1 MFVQVEEM
9 VLSQLAWT
17 SGSPLFDA
25 LDAAGSVPSYKDVA
39 LPSVAGVGRSVASPL
54 IHPRVLKLG
63 AKVLESPLSALHDR
77 HTSPGSNARRALF
90 TPGGTIRSSPIPIAP
105 KPPPQAKGGVTVQVF
120 TDSLKK
126 KLQQGAPSS
135 PNKDPPVAGEP
146 AACVA
151 MEQVEVGSSV
161 ETSPHGGTSILTT
174 ITLGTNFHSPPQAT
188 PPTLSTHLPLGV
200 ADHTHLSTASTILS
214 PSKAPPSL
222 PGNIRPVIPTS
233 PPIPSVTV
241 SQTTPLRGQGVMT
254 PGPAT
259 SPRPKRTGSLALFY
273 RKAYQLAYIR
283 IKDLCE
289 RLGQTPDFTQK

>member
-1 MFVQVEEM
+1 M

-54 IHPRVLKLG
+54 IHPRVRKLG

-126 KLQQGAPSS
+126 KLQQGPPRPRIKTPRLLGNPQLVLPWSKWRSGAVWRRVHMAGPVSS
-135 PNKDPPVAGEP
+135 PLSLLAP
-146 AACVA
+146 
-151 MEQVEVGSSV
+151 
-161 ETSPHGGTSILTT
+161 TSTRHHRPHPLP
-174 ITLGTNFHSPPQAT
+174 SP
-188 PPTLSTHLPLGV
+188 
-200 ADHTHLSTASTILS
+200 
-214 PSKAPPSL
+214 
-222 PGNIRPVIPTS
+222 PTS
-233 PPIPSVTV
+233 PWVWPNTPTCQLPQPFSPQAKLRPLSPAAYAQSSPPLPPSPPSPSV
-241 SQTTPLRGQGVMT
+241 R
-254 PGPAT
+254 
-259 SPRPKRTGSLALFY
+259 PRP
-273 RKAYQLAYIR
+273 
-283 IKDLCE
+283 
-289 RLGQTPDFTQK
+289 